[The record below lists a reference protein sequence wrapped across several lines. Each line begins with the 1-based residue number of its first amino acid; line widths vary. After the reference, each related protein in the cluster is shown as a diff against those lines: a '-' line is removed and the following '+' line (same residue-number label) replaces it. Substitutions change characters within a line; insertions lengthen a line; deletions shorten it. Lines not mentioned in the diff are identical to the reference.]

1 MRGLLLSLLFLALI
15 GEIKAQ
21 DTIVKRSGEQIPAK
35 VMEVNSSSIKFK
47 RIDSPDGPLY
57 DLQLWEI
64 RYIIY
69 TGGRKESY
77 ESVLPPPPP
86 APAPLIKSEDLSIL
100 TLGKKYY
107 YKERRIDEATVLA
120 IAKQRKDPKVDLMI
134 SKVREKNLIQ
144 NCSFVAGG
152 ILLNVGFY
160 EYLSNLPK
168 RGRRGSP
175 ASNTS
180 NLNARQ
186 NGEYMMLGALACAA
200 VAITFHID
208 EVRHARL
215 VVALYNK
222 TLIH

>member
-1 MRGLLLSLLFLALI
+1 MRGFLLSLLFLAFI

-21 DTIVKRSGEQIPAK
+21 DTIVKRNGEQIPAK
-35 VMEVNSSSIKFK
+35 VLEVNSSSIKFK

-64 RYIIY
+64 RCIIY
-69 TGGRKESY
+69 NGGRKESY
-77 ESVLPPPPP
+77 ESILPPPPP
-86 APAPLIKSEDLSIL
+86 PPPLIKSEDLSII

-120 IAKQRKDPKVDLMI
+120 LAKQRKDPRMDLMI

-152 ILLNVGFY
+152 ILLNVGFF
-160 EYLSNLPK
+160 EYISNLPK

-200 VAITFHID
+200 VAITFHLD

-215 VVALYNK
+215 VVALFNQN
-222 TLIH
+222 LIR